1 MELWSSIPKEV
12 INFVLVLLF
21 SFSLGMEQH
30 KQSIANT
37 DKKVFGTDR
46 TFTFFGLLGYV
57 LLLPSKDQL
66 WPFLIGFVVI
76 ACFMMI
82 FYLMRIREDGQYG
95 LTTVMLGLLVYTFP
109 LLIDRS
115 PLWISLLIF
124 VVVLILAEIKKPLQN
139 LSAQVSETEFIT
151 LAKFIT
157 IAFIVLPSLP
167 NEDLSPM
174 IPVSPYR
181 IWLAVVV
188 VSAVSYFSYLLRR
201 YMFPKASLILSGIL
215 GGLYSSMVTTII
227 LAKQSKEKK
236 YSPQMYAGAIIIAS
250 AMMYFRVYVLLFIFN
265 RDLALA
271 SWLYFLLLF
280 LVSMTVGYLLYKRG
294 EKLNGGRTV
303 GITNSNPLEFKVA
316 VVFAG
321 LYLLFSAVT
330 QFMVTQFGAAGL
342 TALSFIVGFTDIT
355 PFLLN
360 LFQGHYSI
368 TSTMVLIATMQVMV
382 SNNILKC
389 AYTRLWSTAETTK
402 WTWRG
407 FGIVI
412 ALNVTVILLLYL
424 L

>member
-139 LSAQVSETEFIT
+139 LSAQVGETEFIT

-201 YMFPKASLILSGIL
+201 YMFPKAGLILSGIL
-215 GGLYSSMVTTII
+215 GGLYSSMATTII

-280 LVSMTVGYLLYKRG
+280 LVSMATGYFLYKRG
-294 EKLNGGRTV
+294 EKVHGDKTAV
-303 GITNSNPLEFKVA
+303 FSNSNPLEFKVA

-330 QFMVTQFGAAGL
+330 QFMVTHFGDAGL

-368 TSTMVLIATMQVMV
+368 TSAMVLIATMQVMV
-382 SNNILKC
+382 SNNILKSV
-389 AYTRLWSTAETTK
+389 YTRLWSTPETTK

-407 FGIVI
+407 FGIIIV
-412 ALNVTVILLLYL
+412 LNVAVILLLYL

>member
-280 LVSMTVGYLLYKRG
+280 LVSMATGYFLYKRG
-294 EKLNGGRTV
+294 EKVHGDKTAV
-303 GITNSNPLEFKVA
+303 FSNSNPLEFKVA

-330 QFMVTQFGAAGL
+330 QFMVTHFGDAGL

-368 TSTMVLIATMQVMV
+368 TSAMVLIATMQVMV
-382 SNNILKC
+382 SNNILKSV
-389 AYTRLWSTAETTK
+389 YTRLWSTPETTK

-407 FGIVI
+407 FGIIIV
-412 ALNVTVILLLYL
+412 LNVAVILLLYL

>member
-115 PLWISLLIF
+115 PLWVSLLIF

-280 LVSMTVGYLLYKRG
+280 LVSMTTGYFLYKRG
-294 EKLNGGRTV
+294 EKVHGDKTAAFS
-303 GITNSNPLEFKVA
+303 NSNPLEFKVA

-330 QFMVTQFGAAGL
+330 QFMVTQFGDAGL

-389 AYTRLWSTAETTK
+389 AYARLWSTAETTK

-412 ALNVTVILLLYL
+412 ALNVAVILLLYL

>member
-201 YMFPKASLILSGIL
+201 YMFPKAGLILSGIL
-215 GGLYSSMVTTII
+215 GGLYSSMATTII

-280 LVSMTVGYLLYKRG
+280 LVSMATGYFLYKRG
-294 EKLNGGRTV
+294 EKVHGDKTAV
-303 GITNSNPLEFKVA
+303 FSNSNPLEFKVA

-330 QFMVTQFGAAGL
+330 QFMVTHFGDAGL

-368 TSTMVLIATMQVMV
+368 TSAMVLIATMQVMV
-382 SNNILKC
+382 SNNILKSV
-389 AYTRLWSTAETTK
+389 YTRLWSTPETTK

-407 FGIVI
+407 FGIIIV
-412 ALNVTVILLLYL
+412 LNVAVILLLYL